1 MYIIT
6 FLLQIMISNTRTDDI
21 PIYNIQQVGHMKQY
35 PIVTSLERFNKHYC
49 LLNNKWV
56 KCSTVKVYNTMN
68 TLTTTVYEETVAPLH
83 NPHRIREHNPNMKSL
98 YNDAQP
104 VHKWYYVKRF
114 PGVHGRPT
122 GYPIVIRHPG
132 YASSVFQIQRPD
144 QKPNMNH
151 ALTIPHKNS
160 HAAHGVVT
168 PAPAHATQVN
178 TPSDVAYTPLKLKP
192 PTTEGVHIALQHL
205 ILPKN
210 MTSIEK
216 FPETLD
222 TFERQFYMVSKDAYI
237 FCII

>member
-1 MYIIT
+1 
-6 FLLQIMISNTRTDDI
+6 MILNTRTDDI
-21 PIYNIQQVGHMKQY
+21 PIYNIQHVGHVKQY
-35 PIVTSLERFNKHYC
+35 PLVTSLERFNTHYC

-83 NPHRIREHNPNMKSL
+83 NPNRMREQNHNMKSL

-114 PGVHGRPT
+114 PGVHGRPR
-122 GYPIVIRHPG
+122 GYPVTIRHPG
-132 YASSVFQIQRPD
+132 YASSVFQIQKTD
-144 QKPNMNH
+144 QKTKMH
-151 ALTIPHKNS
+151 SALTKPHTSS

-178 TPSDVAYTPLKLKP
+178 TPSTVAYAPLKLNP
-192 PTTEGVHIALQHL
+192 PTTEGVHTTLQSL

-210 MTSIEK
+210 MSSIEN
-216 FPETLD
+216 FPESLD
-222 TFERQFYMVSKDAYI
+222 TFERQFYMVSKPACVL
-237 FCII
+237 CII